1 MNCEI
6 NENKTCIFTFLI
18 CGIPGIGKSYFCQK
32 LIKDIE
38 EKNKKNFEIYYLS
51 FDKIENINENNY
63 LQFQQ
68 MRDDFLIIFNEKINY
83 CLENLNHKN
92 YMILLDDNFFLK
104 SMRKKIYN
112 SFIDKIFQFEKNDNY
127 NFFYSEIFLKCNNLE
142 FVLNNNKKRKE
153 KIPENIIKRMNEIFE
168 YESPYIKN
176 TNQKIILI
184 ENEKSLKNFDFNE
197 IIKFENS
204 IERKNNIEKKIIEK
218 NNKAK
223 LIDNIE
229 IIIRK
234 KISQIMKEK
243 KNKKEGKNI
252 SLKKKEF
259 MKEISNYILLKEC
272 SNENL
277 KVFLKNND
285 INEIITNEELKN
297 NFLNFFNSFLFK

>member
-1 MNCEI
+1 
-6 NENKTCIFTFLI
+6 
-18 CGIPGIGKSYFCQK
+18 
-32 LIKDIE
+32 
-38 EKNKKNFEIYYLS
+38 
-51 FDKIENINENNY
+51 
-63 LQFQQ
+63 
-68 MRDDFLIIFNEKINY
+68 
-83 CLENLNHKN
+83 
-92 YMILLDDNFFLK
+92 
-104 SMRKKIYN
+104 
-112 SFIDKIFQFEKNDNY
+112 
-127 NFFYSEIFLKCNNLE
+127 
-142 FVLNNNKKRKE
+142 
-153 KIPENIIKRMNEIFE
+153 MNEIFE

-176 TNQKIILI
+176 KNQKIILI
-184 ENEKSLKNFDFNE
+184 ENEKSLENFDFNE
-197 IIKFENS
+197 ILKFDNS

-234 KISQIMKEK
+234 KISEIMKEK

-285 INEIITNEELKN
+285 INEIITNEQLKN
-297 NFLNFFNSFLFK
+297 HFLNFFNSFLFK

>member
-142 FVLNNNKKRKE
+142 FVLNNNNKRKE

-184 ENEKSLKNFDFNE
+184 ENEKSLENFDFTE
-197 IIKFENS
+197 ILKFENT

-285 INEIITNEELKN
+285 INEIITNEQLKN

>member
-184 ENEKSLKNFDFNE
+184 ENEKSLENFDFNE
-197 IIKFENS
+197 ILKFENP

-234 KISQIMKEK
+234 KINQIMKEK
-243 KNKKEGKNI
+243 KNQKEGKNI

>member
-184 ENEKSLKNFDFNE
+184 ENEKSLENFDFTE
-197 IIKFENS
+197 ILKFENT

-285 INEIITNEELKN
+285 INEIITNEQLKN

>member
-142 FVLNNNKKRKE
+142 FVLNKNKKRKE

-184 ENEKSLKNFDFNE
+184 ENEKSLENFDFNE
-197 IIKFENS
+197 ILKFENP

-297 NFLNFFNSFLFK
+297 NFLNFFQFFSF

>member
-285 INEIITNEELKN
+285 INEIITNEQLKN
-297 NFLNFFNSFLFK
+297 HFLNFFNSFLFK

>member
-92 YMILLDDNFFLK
+92 YLILLDDNFFLK

-127 NFFYSEIFLKCNNLE
+127 TFFYSEIFLKSNNLE
-142 FVLNNNKKRKE
+142 FVFNNNKKRKE

-176 TNQKIILI
+176 KNQKIILI
-184 ENEKSLKNFDFNE
+184 ENEKSLENFDFNE
-197 IIKFENS
+197 ILKFDNS

-234 KISQIMKEK
+234 KISEIMKEK

-285 INEIITNEELKN
+285 INEIITNEQLKN
-297 NFLNFFNSFLFK
+297 HFLNFFNSFLFK

>member
-142 FVLNNNKKRKE
+142 FVLNNNNKRKE

-184 ENEKSLKNFDFNE
+184 ENEKSLENFDFNE
-197 IIKFENS
+197 ILKFENP

>member
-153 KIPENIIKRMNEIFE
+153 KIPENIIKRMNEIFA

-184 ENEKSLKNFDFNE
+184 ENEKSLENFDFTE
-197 IIKFENS
+197 ILKFENT

-234 KISQIMKEK
+234 KINQIMKEK
-243 KNKKEGKNI
+243 KNQKEGKNI

-285 INEIITNEELKN
+285 INEIITNEQLKN

>member
-92 YMILLDDNFFLK
+92 YLILLDDNFFLK

-285 INEIITNEELKN
+285 INEIITNEQLKN

>member
-1 MNCEI
+1 MNSENNEI
-6 NENKTCIFTFLI
+6 FKNDFYKIYTFLI
-18 CGIPGIGKSYFCQK
+18 CGIPAIGKSFFCKK
-32 LIKDIE
+32 LIE
-38 EKNKKNFEIYYLS
+38 EIKKENQLNYNFEIIYLS

-184 ENEKSLKNFDFNE
+184 ENEKSLENFDFTE
-197 IIKFENS
+197 ILKFENT
-204 IERKNNIEKKIIEK
+204 IERKNNIEKKSLRKIIK
-218 NNKAK
+218 QN
-223 LIDNIE
+223 
-229 IIIRK
+229 
-234 KISQIMKEK
+234 
-243 KNKKEGKNI
+243 
-252 SLKKKEF
+252 
-259 MKEISNYILLKEC
+259 
-272 SNENL
+272 
-277 KVFLKNND
+277 
-285 INEIITNEELKN
+285 
-297 NFLNFFNSFLFK
+297 

>member
-142 FVLNNNKKRKE
+142 FILNNNNKRKE

>member
-184 ENEKSLKNFDFNE
+184 ENEKSLENFDFTE
-197 IIKFENS
+197 ILKFENT

>member
-92 YMILLDDNFFLK
+92 YLILLDDNFFLK

-184 ENEKSLKNFDFNE
+184 ENEKSLENFDFNE

-285 INEIITNEELKN
+285 INEIITNEQLKN

>member
-112 SFIDKIFQFEKNDNY
+112 SFIDKIFQFKKNDNY

-184 ENEKSLKNFDFNE
+184 ENEKSLENFDFNE
-197 IIKFENS
+197 ILKFENP

-252 SLKKKEF
+252 SLKKK
-259 MKEISNYILLKEC
+259 
-272 SNENL
+272 NL
-277 KVFLKNND
+277 
-285 INEIITNEELKN
+285 
-297 NFLNFFNSFLFK
+297 

>member
-127 NFFYSEIFLKCNNLE
+127 NFFYSAIFLKCNNLE

-285 INEIITNEELKN
+285 INEIITNEQLKN